1 MAEVMIVFSKDL
13 YSSGEHIS
21 TFRNFKKLYDE
32 FSEYSSLLG
41 GYHAFT
47 REFEDTKQK
56 FLGKQ

>member
-1 MAEVMIVFSKDL
+1 MAEIMIGFSKDL

-32 FSEYSSLLG
+32 FSEYSVLLN

-47 REFEDTKQK
+47 EGFE
-56 FLGKQ
+56 